1 MRIAL
6 GSPKLP
12 SRSPSIPDHSGRA
25 DDSYLSAQSRLGL
38 ALSIV
43 GGTLTL
49 AANVVLVLMT
59 TQALTSGLAFFLMGP
74 YLAALF
80 GMSITSPLM
89 MWMSVVGILGGAGI
103 LVCSAGA
110 AFWSRRKDTFAGAIV
125 ALSFLGLLGMGG
137 LLVGSVLGLIG
148 GLLLAGK

>member
-1 MRIAL
+1 MKPTPKCACCASEINGTPRLLRLKIVDASPALSSARSRWASPLRVGWKEAPCKPSWMRIAL

-49 AANVVLVLMT
+49 AADVVLVLMT

-74 YLAALF
+74 YLAAFF

-89 MWMSVVGILGGAGI
+89 M
-103 LVCSAGA
+103 
-110 AFWSRRKDTFAGAIV
+110 
-125 ALSFLGLLGMGG
+125 
-137 LLVGSVLGLIG
+137 
-148 GLLLAGK
+148 